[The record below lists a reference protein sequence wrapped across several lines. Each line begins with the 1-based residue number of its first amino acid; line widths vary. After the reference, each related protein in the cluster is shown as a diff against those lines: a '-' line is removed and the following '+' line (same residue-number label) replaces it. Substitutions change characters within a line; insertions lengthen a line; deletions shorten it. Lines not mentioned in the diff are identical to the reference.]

1 MKNDLVL
8 EVRGLTKRYG
18 GIVACQDVDF
28 DVHRGTLTA
37 IVGDN
42 GAGKSTLLKILT
54 GAVRPDE
61 GTVRL
66 NGEEVKLTSPIHAH
80 KLGIEVLYQELA
92 LAPNLDTV
100 SNMFLGREIQKR
112 ILGIPGFNRL
122 DTQKMCAETASAIE
136 RLHVNIPSYSG
147 VPIGRM
153 SGGQRQSVAIARS
166 VHWLSHVLF
175 MDEPTAALGHV
186 ESVAVLELVKT
197 VLKQGVSVV
206 MVSHIL
212 PHVVELADHVIV
224 MQHGKKI
231 ADLTGDVTAEQIIKL
246 IVGA

>member
-1 MKNDLVL
+1 MNDDLVL
-8 EVRGLTKRYG
+8 EVRGVTKHYG
-18 GIVACQDVDF
+18 GIVACQDVDL
-28 DVHRGTLTA
+28 DVRRGSLTA

-54 GAVRPDE
+54 GAVRSDQ

-66 NGEEVKLTSPIHAH
+66 NGEEIRLSSPMQAH
-80 KLGIEVLYQELA
+80 ELGIEAVYQELA
-92 LAPNLDTV
+92 LAPNLDAV
-100 SNMFLGREIQKR
+100 SNMFLGRELRKR
-112 ILGIPGFNRL
+112 MFGIPGLNRL
-122 DTQKMCAETASAIE
+122 DTQKMIAETVSAME
-136 RLHVNIPSYSG
+136 RLHVDVPACSG

-186 ESVAVLELVKT
+186 ESAAVLELVKE
-197 VLKQGVSVV
+197 VRKQGVSVV

-224 MQHGKKI
+224 MRHGKKI
-231 ADLTGDVTAEQIIKL
+231 ADLTGTVSAEQIIKL